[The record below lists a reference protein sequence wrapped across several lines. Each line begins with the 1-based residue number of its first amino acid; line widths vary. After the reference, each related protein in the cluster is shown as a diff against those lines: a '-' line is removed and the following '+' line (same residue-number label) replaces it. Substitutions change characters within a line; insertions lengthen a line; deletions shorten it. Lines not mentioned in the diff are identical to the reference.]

1 MADRPKDFDMING
14 QIRLAREQ
22 LYATISRAQAMMPNP
37 PGVVPRNDVQR
48 FTKERLSQLRGGG

>member
-1 MADRPKDFDMING
+1 MAERPKDFDMING

-22 LYATISRAQAMMPNP
+22 LYATISRAKGMMPNP
-37 PGVVPRNDVQR
+37 PGQVSPRDVQR

>member
-22 LYATISRAQAMMPNP
+22 LYATISRARNMIPNKPGEVP
-37 PGVVPRNDVQR
+37 PKDVQR
-48 FTKERLSQLRGGG
+48 FTKERLTQLRGGG